1 MEFFT
6 ILFYNIGVMYMK
18 KRVLISY
25 LSYSKLSLNTA
36 YNLYD
41 LLDKNK
47 YDIHLLDISNYFNNK
62 INIFNNYLF
71 KDYKISLLNGLLYK
85 VMNNKIVSK
94 QYYKYSIK
102 CFDSTNLRDYFKKIK
117 PELII
122 CTHYKCLL

>member
-6 ILFYNIGVMYMK
+6 ILFYNIDVMYMK

-62 INIFNNYLF
+62 INIFNIYL
-71 KDYKISLLNGLLYK
+71 KI
-85 VMNNKIVSK
+85 
-94 QYYKYSIK
+94 IK
-102 CFDSTNLRDYFKKIK
+102 LVY
-117 PELII
+117 
-122 CTHYKCLL
+122 

>member
-6 ILFYNIGVMYMK
+6 ILFYNIDVMYMK

-47 YDIHLLDISNYFNNK
+47 YDIHLLDISN
-62 INIFNNYLF
+62 
-71 KDYKISLLNGLLYK
+71 
-85 VMNNKIVSK
+85 
-94 QYYKYSIK
+94 
-102 CFDSTNLRDYFKKIK
+102 
-117 PELII
+117 
-122 CTHYKCLL
+122 

>member
-6 ILFYNIGVMYMK
+6 ILFYNIDVMYMK

-102 CFDSTNLRDYFKKIK
+102 CFDSTNLRDYFKKI
-117 PELII
+117 
-122 CTHYKCLL
+122 H